1 MKSGINFGLI
11 GSAVLGLAGIALV
24 VVALVGFFS

>member
-1 MKSGINFGLI
+1 MKSRINFGII

-24 VVALVGFFS
+24 IVALVGFFS

>member
-1 MKSGINFGLI
+1 MKSRINFVII

-24 VVALVGFFS
+24 IVALVGFFS